1 MTIQT
6 FDSIVMSLLF
16 NMLSRF
22 VIGFLLRKQAS
33 FNLVAVVT
41 VRSDLGAQEN
51 KNLSLFPFFPPLF
64 AKK

>member
-1 MTIQT
+1 
-6 FDSIVMSLLF
+6 MSLLF

-51 KNLSLFPFFPPLF
+51 KNLSLFLFFPPLF